1 MHWYHGIFLP
11 IIKVLDLCNIISLKF
26 HPHKTLTWSLI
37 LQEWVRY
44 MYLNYSETSF
54 YHLLLLMVYMER
66 KMTLIISTAL
76 IIMFTSFTKKSGR
89 SAGWLYLSEL
99 GSLVSGMGDNQVIS
113 STCCVKIITAQG
125 ATTKTPHQQLS
136 DCEAWRKNRL
146 WQQQSNKKKIRKSI
160 TNKKWKV
167 HFMMCVGSK
176 K

>member
-1 MHWYHGIFLP
+1 MSTVHVPELFRNFFLSLVAAHGLHGEEND
-11 IIKVLDLCNIISLKF
+11 LDHQHSPDN
-26 HPHKTLTWSLI
+26 
-37 LQEWVRY
+37 
-44 MYLNYSETSF
+44 N
-54 YHLLLLMVYMER
+54 VY
-66 KMTLIISTAL
+66 I
-76 IIMFTSFTKKSGR
+76 FTKKSGR

-146 WQQQSNKKKIRKSI
+146 WQQQSNKTKIRKSI

>member
-1 MHWYHGIFLP
+1 MIVNFTGMSTCTW
-11 IIKVLDLCNIISLKF
+11 IIQK
-26 HPHKTLTWSLI
+26 
-37 LQEWVRY
+37 
-44 MYLNYSETSF
+44 
-54 YHLLLLMVYMER
+54 LLSITCCCSMVYMER

-146 WQQQSNKKKIRKSI
+146 WQQQSNKIKIRKSI
-160 TNKKWKV
+160 TNKKCILW
-167 HFMMCVGSK
+167 CV
-176 K
+176 